1 MAVVAGGGR
10 AAVPRDAFPD
20 SNATAFRPTIE
31 CHPAPETA
39 AAVMISLGALGIGAN
54 LALMAVILLQR
65 PLRR

>member
-10 AAVPRDAFPD
+10 SNLPRDSFPD
-20 SNATAFRPTIE
+20 GNLTSFRPAIQ

-39 AAVMISLGALGIGAN
+39 AAVMISLGALGIAAN